1 LSHVQPLLKIAVEER
16 RLEVQ
21 VVHVPTV
28 LHCNRD
34 EHTQRVK
41 SGKHFIEVD
50 TGTLDIA
57 LCNKASLVLDSVA
70 NNVLLWFEEN
80 LSPIGL

>member
-1 LSHVQPLLKIAVEER
+1 LSHVQPLLKIAIEER

-41 SGKHFIEVD
+41 SGKYFIEVD

-57 LCNKASLVLDSVA
+57 LCNKVSLVLDSVA